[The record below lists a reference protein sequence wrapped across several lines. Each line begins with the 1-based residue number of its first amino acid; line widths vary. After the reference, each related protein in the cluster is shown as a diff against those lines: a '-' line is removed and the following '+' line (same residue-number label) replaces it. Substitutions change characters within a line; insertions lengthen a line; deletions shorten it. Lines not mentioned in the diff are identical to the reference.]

1 MKRIFLDANVV
12 VDALLEVDGKMDAA
26 LRILSLADMG
36 IIEAYCSSLSLSTAS
51 YFMEKAKMSH
61 NLVVKKLN
69 IFCGYC
75 TPTRVDA
82 LVVRQALD
90 SDFTDFE
97 DALQYFSALTEKAD
111 IIVTR
116 NERDF
121 IHSALPVYNPTE
133 FLALMEDELNKH

>member
-1 MKRIFLDANVV
+1 MKRVFLDANVV
-12 VDALLEVDGKMDAA
+12 IDALLEVDGKMEAA

-36 IIEAYCSSLSLSTAS
+36 KIEAYCSSLSLGTAS

-61 NLVVKKLN
+61 SLVIRKLN

-75 TPTRVDA
+75 IPTRVDA
-82 LVVRQALD
+82 SVVRQALD
-90 SDFTDFE
+90 SEFTDFE
-97 DALQYFSALTEKAD
+97 DALQYFSALTENAD

-121 IHSALPVYNPTE
+121 THSTIPVYQPNQ
-133 FLALMEDELNKH
+133 FLALMEDELNKQ